1 MIEAGKAPEPRP
13 GGVPTDTHHDLLEI
27 ERGATDEEVRRAY
40 KRCREVY
47 AHEALCCYGLL
58 EPHEIEKMRARIDE
72 AFDVLLDP
80 ARRRPYELS
89 VFPDKPEPPRRQSEE
104 DDDEPPRPAPDI
116 TPDTEFTG
124 ALLRQVRK
132 SQRVS
137 LRDISQRTKIS
148 TSYLRALEEDDFGKL
163 PAVVYTTG
171 FVTEYARCLKLEP
184 RQVSR
189 TYVSRFKRYLEDKER
204 AFARKA

>member
-1 MIEAGKAPEPRP
+1 MIEAGKQPPDGAS
-13 GGVPTDTHHDLLEI
+13 GVPVDSYHDLLEV

-47 AHEALCCYGLL
+47 SHDALCCYGLL
-58 EPHEIEKMRARIDE
+58 ESHEIEQLRARVDE

-89 VFPDKPEPPRRQSEE
+89 VFPDEPEPVRREPEE
-104 DDDEPPRPAPDI
+104 EVEEPPRPAPEI
-116 TPDTEFTG
+116 APDTQFTG
-124 ALLRQVRK
+124 ELLRQVRE
-132 SQRVS
+132 SQRIS

-148 TSYLRALEEDDFGKL
+148 LGYLKAIEDDDFARL

-171 FVTEYARCLKLEP
+171 FVTEVARYLKLEAQ
-184 RQVSR
+184 QVSR
-189 TYVSRFKRYLEDKER
+189 TYVTRYRRYLDDKQR
-204 AFARKA
+204 AAARKH